1 MPEIEEWPYVILDI
15 VTDVIFLINMVITFF
30 MPVFKD
36 TRLVVKKKE
45 IAKMYLKFWFWVDLY
60 CLFPFSIF
68 RMLSMKNP
76 RNKDNVHNLLTLNFK
91 SLPRFYPMLVIV
103 RLTRMRGVED
113 NLHKVLKK
121 TSLAVQVQ

>member
-1 MPEIEEWPYVILDI
+1 
-15 VTDVIFLINMVITFF
+15 
-30 MPVFKD
+30 
-36 TRLVVKKKE
+36 
-45 IAKMYLKFWFWVDLY
+45 
-60 CLFPFSIF
+60 
-68 RMLSMKNP
+68 MLSMKNP

-121 TSLAVQVQ
+121 TSLAVQV